1 MYGTKPIKKT
11 NYNYG
16 QSAEYALDS
25 ETYAETEITALLA
38 FLGQLNSRWA
48 IIDYILFGEPQR
60 LTTLDLKKD
69 PNEEDIDYTAF
80 LDGKAYELLCGTD
93 VRIRL
98 INPDALESD
107 VEF

>member
-1 MYGTKPIKKT
+1 MEPTPERRPIIT
-11 NYNYG
+11 MIN
-16 QSAEYALDS
+16 QEEYALDS
-25 ETYAETEITALLA
+25 ETCAETEVTALLA

-48 IIDYILFGEPQR
+48 IIDYNLFGEPQR

-69 PNEEDIDYTAF
+69 PNEGDLDHSTF
-80 LDGKAYELLCGTD
+80 LNGKAHELLCGTD

-98 INPDALESD
+98 INPDALESN